1 MRKLE
6 EYINVGTKRMRCGYT
21 TGSCAAAAARAATEL
36 LITSEVVPAVT
47 LLTPAGIE
55 VVIEVEEH
63 DAGPGWAE
71 CAVQKD
77 SGDDPDV
84 TNGALVY
91 ARVEWSNEPGIR
103 IDGGVG
109 VGRVTREGLDQ
120 PVGEAAIN
128 STPRRMIR
136 EQVEAALASS
146 RSEDRLS
153 GDGESAAFAMQ
164 EEDPDALSADSA
176 PNKASDEASAELEQA
191 GSLDE
196 ARSASSQ
203 AGLLVTISIPAG
215 VELAAKTF
223 NPRLGIEGG
232 ISMLGTGGIVRPMSE
247 DALIASI
254 ELEMR
259 MLYER
264 GVRDLLV
271 VPGNYGRDFACGQL
285 NLNMDEAVSCSNY
298 FGATLDAACVLGF
311 ERVLIVGHI
320 GKMAKVAGGI
330 MNTHSRVADCRVE
343 VLAAHAALM
352 GAPQP
357 VVAQIMAAATT
368 DAAIDVLKEAPQ
380 VSSLCYNGPEGA
392 TAAWMR
398 WSGMDDFA
406 GDYEMDP
413 DGIFANDLSITSDG
427 DFDDE
432 YPIGLDQATMA
443 SLMRSLADKLNH
455 RVAGRLQVEA
465 IVFSNVHG
473 VLGVT
478 PGAESLARV
487 WLA

>member
-6 EYINVGTKRMRCGYT
+6 EYIHVGTKRMRCGYT
-21 TGSCAAAAARAATEL
+21 TGSCAAAAARAASEQL
-36 LITSEVVPAVT
+36 LRGNSVPAVT
-47 LLTPAGIE
+47 LQTPAGIE

-63 DAGPGWAE
+63 TEGVGWAE

-91 ARVEWSNEPGIR
+91 ARVEFCDEPGVH

-120 PVGEAAIN
+120 PVGAAAIN
-128 STPRRMIR
+128 STPRRMIK
-136 EQVEAALASS
+136 EQVECVIEEIRDVIRFNDGDDGDVALG
-146 RSEDRLS
+146 E
-153 GDGESAAFAMQ
+153 GPKPGESPEAEGAAVRGK
-164 EEDPDALSADSA
+164 LSAEIA
-176 PNKASDEASAELEQA
+176 RLRMLAA
-191 GSLDE
+191 GN
-196 ARSASSQ
+196 Q
-203 AGLLVTISIPAG
+203 GLLVTISIPAG
-215 VELAAKTF
+215 VELAARTF

-232 ISMLGTGGIVRPMSE
+232 ISVLGTGGIVRPMSE

-285 NLNMDEAVSCSNY
+285 ALNMDAAVSCSNY
-298 FGATLDAACVLGF
+298 FGATLDGACVLGF
-311 ERVLIVGHI
+311 ERLLIVGHI

-343 VLAAHAALM
+343 VLAAHAALV
-352 GAPQP
+352 GAPQE
-357 VVAQIMAAATT
+357 AIRQIMDAATT
-368 DAAIDVLKEAPQ
+368 DAALDVLIDCGLKE
-380 VSSLCYNGPEGA
+380 
-392 TAAWMR
+392 
-398 WSGMDDFA
+398 
-406 GDYEMDP
+406 
-413 DGIFANDLSITSDG
+413 
-427 DFDDE
+427 
-432 YPIGLDQATMA
+432 QAMA
-443 SLMRSLADKLNH
+443 SLMRNLADKLDH
-455 RVAGRLQVEA
+455 RAAGRLQVEA

-473 VLGVT
+473 VLGAT
-478 PGAESLARV
+478 PGAEELSRV
-487 WLA
+487 WA

>member
-21 TGSCAAAAARAATEL
+21 TGSCAAAASRAAAEL
-36 LITSEVVPAVT
+36 LLRGELVPAVT

-55 VVIEVEEH
+55 AVIEVEEH
-63 DAGPGWAE
+63 DEGEGWAE

-84 TNGALVY
+84 TNGAFVY
-91 ARVEWSNEPGIR
+91 SRVERCDEPGVH

-120 PVGEAAIN
+120 PVGAAAIN
-128 STPRRMIR
+128 STPRRMIK
-136 EQVEAALASS
+136 EQVEAVLEEV
-146 RSEDRLS
+146 SEYTGGLS
-153 GDGESAAFAMQ
+153 
-164 EEDPDALSADSA
+164 
-176 PNKASDEASAELEQA
+176 
-191 GSLDE
+191 
-196 ARSASSQ
+196 
-203 AGLLVTISIPAG
+203 VVISIPAG

-232 ISMLGTGGIVRPMSE
+232 ISVLGTGGIVRPMSE

-285 NLNMDEAVSCSNY
+285 ELSMDEAVSCSNY

-343 VLAAHAALM
+343 VLAAHAALV
-352 GAPQP
+352 GASQE
-357 VVAQIMAAATT
+357 VVAQIMGAATT
-368 DAAIDVLKEAPQ
+368 DAALDALKE
-380 VSSLCYNGPEGA
+380 
-392 TAAWMR
+392 
-398 WSGMDDFA
+398 F
-406 GDYEMDP
+406 
-413 DGIFANDLSITSDG
+413 
-427 DFDDE
+427 
-432 YPIGLDQATMA
+432 GLAEATMA
-443 SLMRSLADKLNH
+443 SLMHNLADKLDH
-455 RVAGRLQVEA
+455 RAAGKLQVEA

-473 VLGVT
+473 VLGET
-478 PGAESLARV
+478 PGAKALSQV
-487 WLA
+487 WL

>member
-1 MRKLE
+1 MRELD

-21 TGSCAAAAARAATEL
+21 TGSCAAAAARAAAEL
-36 LITSEVVPAVT
+36 LLFGEAVPAVV
-47 LLTPAGIE
+47 LQTPAGID

-63 DAGPGWAE
+63 DAGPGWAQ

-91 ARVEWSNEPGIR
+91 ARVERSDLPGIS
-103 IDGGVG
+103 IDGGLG

-120 PVGEAAIN
+120 PVGAAAIN
-128 STPRRMIR
+128 STPRRMIA
-136 EQVEAALASS
+136 EQVQAVLDKAGEGGASEGLA
-146 RSEDRLS
+146 
-153 GDGESAAFAMQ
+153 
-164 EEDPDALSADSA
+164 
-176 PNKASDEASAELEQA
+176 
-191 GSLDE
+191 
-196 ARSASSQ
+196 
-203 AGLLVTISIPAG
+203 VIVSIPAG

-232 ISMLGTGGIVRPMSE
+232 ISVLGTSGIVRPMSE
-247 DALIASI
+247 DALISSI

-259 MLYER
+259 TLHAR

-285 NLNMDEAVSCSNY
+285 ALRMDEAVSCSNY

-343 VLAAHAALM
+343 VIAAHAALV
-352 GAPQP
+352 GAPQQ
-357 VVAQIMAAATT
+357 AIARIMEAATT
-368 DAAIDVLKEAPQ
+368 DAALDVLGECGLAD
-380 VSSLCYNGPEGA
+380 
-392 TAAWMR
+392 AA
-398 WSGMDDFA
+398 
-406 GDYEMDP
+406 
-413 DGIFANDLSITSDG
+413 L
-427 DFDDE
+427 
-432 YPIGLDQATMA
+432 A

-473 VLGVT
+473 VLGMT
-478 PGAESLARV
+478 PGAEELTRIWS
-487 WLA
+487 

>member
-21 TGSCAAAAARAATEL
+21 TGTCAAAAARAAAEQ
-36 LITSEVVPAVT
+36 LIRGVIVPAVT
-47 LLTPAGIE
+47 VSTPAGID
-55 VVIEVEEH
+55 VVVEVEEH
-63 DAGPGWAE
+63 DAGEGWVQ

-91 ARVEWSNEPGIR
+91 ARVERSDEPGIR

-120 PVGEAAIN
+120 PVGQAAIN

-136 EQVEAALASS
+136 EQVEDVLASA
-146 RSEDRLS
+146 
-153 GDGESAAFAMQ
+153 G
-164 EEDPDALSADSA
+164 
-176 PNKASDEASAELEQA
+176 SDEAADS
-191 GSLDE
+191 GK
-196 ARSASSQ
+196 
-203 AGLLVTISIPAG
+203 GLLVTISIPAG
-215 VELAAKTF
+215 VELAARTF

-232 ISMLGTGGIVRPMSE
+232 ISVLGTGGIVRPMSE

-285 NLNMDEAVSCSNY
+285 ELDMDDAVSCSNY

-311 ERVLIVGHI
+311 KRMLIVGHI

-343 VLAAHAALM
+343 VLAAHAALV
-352 GAPQP
+352 GADKD
-357 VVAQIMAAATT
+357 VVGQIMTAATT
-368 DAAIDVLKEAPQ
+368 DAALDVLK
-380 VSSLCYNGPEGA
+380 SC
-392 TAAWMR
+392 
-398 WSGMDDFA
+398 
-406 GDYEMDP
+406 
-413 DGIFANDLSITSDG
+413 
-427 DFDDE
+427 
-432 YPIGLDQATMA
+432 GLDGKTMD
-443 SLMRSLADKLNH
+443 SVMESLADKLAH
-455 RVAGRLQVEA
+455 RVAGELQVEA

-473 VLGVT
+473 VLGMT
-478 PGAESLARV
+478 PGAAELSRI
-487 WLA
+487 WSR

>member
-21 TGSCAAAAARAATEL
+21 TGTCAAAAARAAAEQ
-36 LITSEVVPAVT
+36 LIHGTLVPAVT
-47 LLTPAGIE
+47 VSTPAGID
-55 VVIEVEEH
+55 VVVEVEEH
-63 DAGPGWAE
+63 DAGEGWAQ

-91 ARVEWSNEPGIR
+91 ARVERSDEPGVR

-120 PVGEAAIN
+120 PVGQAAIN

-136 EQVEAALASS
+136 EQVESVLATAE
-146 RSEDRLS
+146 SE
-153 GDGESAAFAMQ
+153 G
-164 EEDPDALSADSA
+164 
-176 PNKASDEASAELEQA
+176 AEVL
-191 GSLDE
+191 GK
-196 ARSASSQ
+196 
-203 AGLLVTISIPAG
+203 GLLVTISIPAG
-215 VELAAKTF
+215 VELAARTF

-232 ISMLGTGGIVRPMSE
+232 ISVLGTGGIVRPMSE

-264 GVRDLLV
+264 GARDLLV

-285 NLNMDEAVSCSNY
+285 NLDMDDAVSCSNY

-311 ERVLIVGHI
+311 ERLLIVGHI

-343 VLAAHAALM
+343 VLAAHAALV
-352 GAPQP
+352 GADKD
-357 VVAQIMAAATT
+357 VVEQIMAAATT
-368 DAAIDVLKEAPQ
+368 DAALDALKA
-380 VSSLCYNGPEGA
+380 C
-392 TAAWMR
+392 
-398 WSGMDDFA
+398 
-406 GDYEMDP
+406 
-413 DGIFANDLSITSDG
+413 
-427 DFDDE
+427 
-432 YPIGLDQATMA
+432 GLDGQTMN
-443 SLMRSLADKLNH
+443 SVMKSLADKLAH

-473 VLGVT
+473 VLGMT
-478 PGAESLARV
+478 PGAAELSRIWAR
-487 WLA
+487 